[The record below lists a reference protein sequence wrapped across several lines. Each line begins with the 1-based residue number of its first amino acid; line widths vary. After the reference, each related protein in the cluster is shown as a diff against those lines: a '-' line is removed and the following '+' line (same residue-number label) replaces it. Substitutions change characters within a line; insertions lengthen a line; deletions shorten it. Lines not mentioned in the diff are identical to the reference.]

1 MECRLAL
8 SKILEK
14 ISKERFRSSGNEK
27 GIEYSYC
34 ISVKNVLA
42 RNVQESQKIIKN
54 PILLGVSNVNM
65 SKMVW
70 YKMSW
75 TRVNLAN
82 WGVYIHAEGIVILS
96 HIGKRK

>member
-42 RNVQESQKIIKN
+42 
-54 PILLGVSNVNM
+54 
-65 SKMVW
+65 
-70 YKMSW
+70 
-75 TRVNLAN
+75 
-82 WGVYIHAEGIVILS
+82 
-96 HIGKRK
+96 